1 MKYIK
6 KFQTNADYQTYKGSS
21 DYVTPN
27 VSLVTGNKELFYNK
41 KEITIIR
48 FHTVQTIYN
57 IKTSHTALSGMTW
70 NDWINSEYYTRS
82 VDGNFRDQFGNGSV
96 VIEDSTLKN
105 SNDEFVY
112 FTDTIIPDETYT
124 YRGTR

>member
-1 MKYIK
+1 MKHLK
-6 KFQTNADYQTYKGSS
+6 KFQTNADYQAFKSSS

-41 KEITIIR
+41 KEITIIS

-70 NDWINSEYYTRS
+70 NDWINSEYYTPS
-82 VDGNFRDQFGNGSV
+82 VDGYFDDRLGNGSV
-96 VIEDSTLKN
+96 FIEDSTLKN